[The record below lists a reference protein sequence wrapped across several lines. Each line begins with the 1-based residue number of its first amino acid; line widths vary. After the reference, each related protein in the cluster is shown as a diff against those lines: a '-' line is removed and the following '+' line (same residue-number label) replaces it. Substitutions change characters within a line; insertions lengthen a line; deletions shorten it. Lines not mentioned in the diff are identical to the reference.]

1 MKIDMRSPVTAEI
14 RVSWVRLEKY
24 EKRGSSICCFWMVW
38 ARDLEALF
46 WEIVKDLQSRKNFQC
61 LEGPME
67 TIYGI
72 YGIWVG
78 REVENGRGKNY

>member
-24 EKRGSSICCFWMVW
+24 EKRGPSICGFRMVL
-38 ARDLEALF
+38 ARDFEALF
-46 WEIVKDLQSRKNFQC
+46 WEIVKELQSHKIFQC
-61 LEGPME
+61 LEGLME

-78 REVENGRGKNY
+78 R